1 MSKRIKDY
9 KWEISPPKKKKGW
22 LAHDVSPSGN
32 EILLLSPSDA
42 YSDIWK
48 EFLLVNIQPDGHASH
63 TMVSPKGMQWISF
76 CNFLPDGNILAIG
89 LKGKKGTFS
98 KVFSGY
104 DDPLSLFTK
113 HLESG
118 DFALMCTILDG
129 SSLRPMSEVVFSP
142 DSDATRGL
150 LRIKDMIGNWHYSG
164 REGYDMILGEG
175 HYRIDFS
182 YMDPD
187 SMPEYFQMV
196 FQGYWCLEK
205 PKERYGDVIG
215 VGNISI
221 DFKRDLSDIKIP
233 NVGGFSLGD
242 GWTNHLE
249 KRWEIEPPQHYPDR
263 NWGSTPRLV
272 DYATFRVENEA
283 AIAMLH
289 SAGRKIIVSRKLG
302 RTAKSH
308 SKMKISLDFG
318 QTSHSS
324 SETFSQNFS
333 GGVGLGA
340 DNISMAFTTDA
351 GRLTVLSHLPYHSG
365 TDSEGYYNTENYRWF
380 LHSYD
385 VDGRFDEIERTKLRK
400 EGRWKL
406 QSERKIRRDTLTNA
420 GLPFHIARLMALS
433 KISDKEGIQ
442 LFRYLRSSGAPDVN
456 TNQQDSLEKIDE
468 LAFSGELSK
477 EDAKWLIENR
487 NHVELIEAIIQGD
500 FSIKRAKDILID
512 MGFANYPEAVTR
524 VVDGAEPETV
534 AMIFGI
540 NLETSTRTEKRIEE
554 KTPPPTE
561 KETEPKKERR
571 GFFRRRSRFS

>member
-1 MSKRIKDY
+1 
-9 KWEISPPKKKKGW
+9 
-22 LAHDVSPSGN
+22 
-32 EILLLSPSDA
+32 
-42 YSDIWK
+42 
-48 EFLLVNIQPDGHASH
+48 
-63 TMVSPKGMQWISF
+63 
-76 CNFLPDGNILAIG
+76 
-89 LKGKKGTFS
+89 
-98 KVFSGY
+98 
-104 DDPLSLFTK
+104 
-113 HLESG
+113 
-118 DFALMCTILDG
+118 
-129 SSLRPMSEVVFSP
+129 
-142 DSDATRGL
+142 
-150 LRIKDMIGNWHYSG
+150 
-164 REGYDMILGEG
+164 
-175 HYRIDFS
+175 
-182 YMDPD
+182 
-187 SMPEYFQMV
+187 
-196 FQGYWCLEK
+196 
-205 PKERYGDVIG
+205 
-215 VGNISI
+215 
-221 DFKRDLSDIKIP
+221 
-233 NVGGFSLGD
+233 
-242 GWTNHLE
+242 
-249 KRWEIEPPQHYPDR
+249 
-263 NWGSTPRLV
+263 
-272 DYATFRVENEA
+272 
-283 AIAMLH
+283 
-289 SAGRKIIVSRKLG
+289 
-302 RTAKSH
+302 
-308 SKMKISLDFG
+308 MKISLDFG

-512 MGFANYPEAVTR
+512 MGFADYPEAVTR

-540 NLETSTRTEKRIEE
+540 NLETSTRTEKSRGESKAKSPKVDE
-554 KTPPPTE
+554 PDKE
-561 KETEPKKERR
+561 KESPKGRR
-571 GFFRRRSRFS
+571 KGRFSD